1 MRGTLLIG
9 LAVVLL
15 IIGVLV
21 MKDMGVDS
29 TSGTRETKAEAYM
42 EKAKVAAEDV
52 DKRLKDIKK
61 SAD

>member
-1 MRGTLLIG
+1 
-9 LAVVLL
+9 
-15 IIGVLV
+15 

-29 TSGTRETKAEAYM
+29 TSGTQETKAEAYM
-42 EKAKVAAEDV
+42 EKAKVAAEEV